1 MATDSPRE
9 NMFPTDQAHQGQAPS
24 EQGTESRLT
33 SDIDEAFVQRIEKW
47 IALADLDT
55 LAKAREDA
63 QRQISSQSVPNPKAE
78 FFIHKIDESLSAV
91 KQLSVEA
98 PQQSK
103 SKINIT
109 PPVQTSTPRTVPQ
122 KDNKGGNKVWVAV
135 AIAAVV
141 AAIIA
146 GLPKTGTHHI
156 SSSRTQST
164 AQRQSRNSTS
174 SLPALT
180 AEPEQ
185 PPLSSLPKLTGDRP
199 LTQSSARKGY
209 VTSLGLNVRADHNNT
224 SRIVAQA
231 EQGAS
236 LSIVD
241 SWQDIDSEYPWYKID
256 DLNEWGWVY
265 GKYVAISGSELTGVV
280 TLKNGYLNVRSDHS
294 KTAAPV
300 GRADNG
306 NRFKVTET
314 WISKDV
320 PYPWYQIVDN
330 GGNTGWVSGR
340 YFRLDG
346 HGPNEGWKLSDDEY
360 TEFMQH
366 TDFADADWQMTSAWN
381 AVKERATGTRYQQ
394 LLKGQRAWIANRR
407 DRMATNYYNQSGLA
421 GESKRECYRRA
432 TLQRAAELR
441 EALKNL

>member
-1 MATDSPRE
+1 MINDSTCENTCRIDQEGLGKAT
-9 NMFPTDQAHQGQAPS
+9 S
-24 EQGTESRLT
+24 EKETVPQNLS

-63 QRQISSQSVPNPKAE
+63 QQQIHSQSVPNPKAE
-78 FFIHKIDESLSAV
+78 FFIRKIDESLTAV
-91 KQLSVEA
+91 SRLNIATPQQSEQKKGTAPVQVEA
-98 PQQSK
+98 PSIIAPDKGSK
-103 SKINIT
+103 S
-109 PPVQTSTPRTVPQ
+109 V
-122 KDNKGGNKVWVAV
+122 NKVWGIVA
-135 AIAAVV
+135 AAAVV
-141 AAIIA
+141 AAIIVA
-146 GLPKTGTHHI
+146 LPKTGTRH
-156 SSSRTQST
+156 SSSSHTPPT
-164 AQRQSRNSTS
+164 AQRQSTYTPSSTRA
-174 SLPALT
+174 PA
-180 AEPEQ
+180 APEQ
-185 PPLSSLPKLTGDRP
+185 SSAPAVPKLTGDRP

-224 SRIVAQA
+224 SRIIAQA

-236 LSIVD
+236 VSIVD
-241 SWQDIDSEYPWYKID
+241 SWQDIENEYPWYKID

-265 GKYVAISGSELTGVV
+265 GKYVAISRTELTGMV

-300 GRADNG
+300 GRVENG
-306 NRFKVTET
+306 NRLKVIET

-330 GGNTGWVSGR
+330 SGNTGWVSGR

-346 HGPNEGWKLSDDEY
+346 YGPNEGWKLSDEEY
-360 TEFMQH
+360 TKFMQNP
-366 TDFADADWQMTSAWN
+366 TFADADWQMTAAWN
-381 AVKERATGTRYQQ
+381 AIKERTTGTRYQQ
-394 LLKGQRAWIANRR
+394 LLKGQKDWIASRR
-407 DRMATNYYNQSGLA
+407 DRMATNYYNQSGA
-421 GESKRECYRRA
+421 VGESKRECYRRA